1 MRQHL
6 AQVWKQPLGAV
17 NAIADAMYQRLPP
30 PRVVV
35 PLNMG
40 DGRTVHLRVVD
51 GDTAQSVAAAFAD
64 VEGVADP
71 AAVVPQIVQAINHR
85 LHPGAMQL

>member
-1 MRQHL
+1 L
-6 AQVWKQPLGAV
+6 VQVWKQPLSAV

-30 PRVVV
+30 PRVMV
-35 PLNMG
+35 PLNMA

-51 GDTAQSVAAAFAD
+51 GDTAQSVAEAFVD
-64 VEGVADP
+64 VERLADP
-71 AAVVPQIVQAINHR
+71 ATVVPQIVQAINHR